1 MPRITVIKIIAAA
14 FISCASLYAYAADGD
29 AAWTY
34 TGKTGVDY
42 WGKLNANFKL
52 CATGK
57 TQSPINIQNAQ
68 PGKSTLSLQYD
79 PEALIIEVDG
89 PTDLFIHGKET
100 ITNTGHGVQLNFDA
114 QESMTF
120 ANKKYHL
127 VQFHFHTPAE
137 NILDNKTYP
146 MEIHFVHQNDD
157 GDLAVIGVFVTKG
170 TANPAIAEIIKN
182 IPNTEKIPVTIKGE
196 RINPIDLMPQD
207 KNYYQFAGSLTTP
220 PCTEGLDWL
229 MMKGTISASADQI
242 AKLKAASHG
251 ANARP
256 IQPLNKRKIVYT
268 G

>member
-1 MPRITVIKIIAAA
+1 MRRITVLKMIAAILIS
-14 FISCASLYAYAADGD
+14 FIGIQAYADEAD
-29 AAWTY
+29 AHWTY

-42 WGKLNANFKL
+42 WGKLDPSFSL

-57 TQSPINIQNAQ
+57 TQSPINIQHPQ
-68 PGKSTLSLQYD
+68 PGKNTLALQYD

-114 QESMTF
+114 QEGMTF
-120 ANKKYHL
+120 ADKKYHL

-137 NILDNKTYP
+137 NVMDNKTYP
-146 MEIHFVHQNDD
+146 MEIHFVHQSDN
-157 GDLAVIGVFVTKG
+157 GDLAVIAVFVTKG
-170 TANPAIAEIIKN
+170 AENPAIEEIIKN
-182 IPNTEKIPVTIKGE
+182 IPSTEKIPVTVKGE

-229 MMKGTISASADQI
+229 VLKGTISASAQQI

-251 ANARP
+251 ENARP
-256 IQPLNKRKIVYT
+256 IQPLNKRKIFYT